1 MHLLLALLV
10 IAPQDPSFDRID
22 YGKPAPYLEL
32 HKSFGD
38 AARIRKVAEPL
49 KEKTTEQT
57 LRAIGR
63 WIDQNLKCDEK
74 KKYEWRNVEE
84 VIGDGTYIGCADH
97 ALVFGA
103 LARACGIPAVWV
115 KTMDAD
121 WIHEFRADPKGF
133 KGSWRGHVFLE
144 VHVDG
149 KWKLVDATQMVIYD
163 AYDPKARILPV
174 NRFAY
179 DKGGDPYELVL
190 SMRWE
195 EWKAQTRKYFENFDL
210 KLLPVLGGRVLTRR
224 VHVAGNAGVDKVL
237 ERCLKL
243 GLAPGNTF
251 NRNFDRWIPAARGHF
266 LVLTC
271 VGGDFVL
278 PEKFQ
283 KSHSPLTGD
292 QIREAL
298 KKSPQ
303 GSARRSLE
311 DGTQVILLYGLTEEH
326 LAAEAERL
334 ELD

>member
-1 MHLLLALLV
+1 MNLLIALL
-10 IAPQDPSFDRID
+10 ILAPQDPSFDRID
-22 YGKPAPYLEL
+22 YDKPAQYIEL
-32 HKSFGD
+32 HKSLGD

-49 KEKTTEQT
+49 KEKSPERT

-84 VIGDGTYIGCADH
+84 VIGDGAYIGCADH

-103 LARACGIPAVWV
+103 LARACGLPTVWV

-121 WIHEFRADPKGF
+121 WIREFRADPKGF

-144 VHVDG
+144 IHVDG
-149 KWKLVDATQMVIYD
+149 KWRLVDATEMKIYD
-163 AYDPKARILPV
+163 AYDPKQRILPV
-174 NRFAY
+174 NRYAY

-195 EWKAQTRKYFENFDL
+195 EWKAQTRKHFEKLDL
-210 KLLPVLGGRVLTRR
+210 KDLPVLGGRPLRHR
-224 VHVAGNAGVDKVL
+224 VDIAGSAGVDKVV
-237 ERCLKL
+237 ERCVKL
-243 GLAPGNTF
+243 GHPPGNTF
-251 NRNFDRWIPAARGHF
+251 NRNFDKWIPAASGHV

-271 VGGDFVL
+271 VGDKLEL
-278 PEKFQ
+278 PEKYQ
-283 KSHSPLTGD
+283 RSHSPLTID

-298 KKSPQ
+298 KKAPH
-303 GSARRSLE
+303 GSARRALE
-311 DGTQVILLYGLTEEH
+311 DGTRVILLYGRTDEDIVT
-326 LAAEAERL
+326 AAEKL